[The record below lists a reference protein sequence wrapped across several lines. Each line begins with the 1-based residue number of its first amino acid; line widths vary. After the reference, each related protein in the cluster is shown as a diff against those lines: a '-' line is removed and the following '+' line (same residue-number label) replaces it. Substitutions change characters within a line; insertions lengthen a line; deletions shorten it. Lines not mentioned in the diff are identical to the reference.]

1 MKPVDRRTFLGAGA
15 AGAGALLVGDRLGLR
30 GRSDASAALSAAAA
44 TSTVT
49 AGRGYHG
56 ANQAGILEA
65 PTRSAVFAA
74 FDVITEDRREL
85 TDLFR
90 ELTAGHGSSS
100 TGECP
105 PATGRPHL
113 RRTTGCWVRRWRA
126 ASSR

>member
-15 AGAGALLVGDRLGLR
+15 AGIGALFVGDRLGLR
-30 GRSDASAALSAAAA
+30 GRSDASAAAAAA
-44 TSTVT
+44 AVSTV

-74 FDVITEDRREL
+74 FDVITAIGASSSTSSARSPR
-85 TDLFR
+85 
-90 ELTAGHGSSS
+90 GHGSSS

-105 PATGRPHL
+105 PATGRPRL
-113 RRTTGCWVRRWRA
+113 RRTTGCSVRGCRA